1 MKAAVLDAPGKLKVI
16 EVPNPEIN
24 DKELL
29 TRVDSCGFCGSDV
42 KIYQGKWTIPFPR
55 VPGYEFSGEVVEVGR
70 LVTGF

>member
-42 KIYQGKWTIPFPR
+42 KIY
-55 VPGYEFSGEVVEVGR
+55 
-70 LVTGF
+70 